1 MSLDIKVNVIKPK
14 RQTYGNIAERFGE
27 DKPASRYEEATLDLE
42 PTENFHYRPTWDP
55 SFELYDHS
63 RTKIKMED
71 WYALKDPRQF
81 YYATYTI
88 NRNKMF
94 EGAESQLTFVENR
107 NLMALV
113 DAESRDL
120 IKKVLLPLRHYEWGA
135 NMNNMEIT
143 RFGSGTSVTQAC
155 AFDAMDRLGLA
166 QLLCRI
172 GLIFDASMNVSEEAD
187 KSENSEDGVAG
198 SCLHVTRVEWVGDDL
213 WQPLRKAVENSLVL
227 KDWYELFIAQNFVM
241 DTLVYEFAHNHF
253 DQMMAERGVQ
263 SASLITEIFRSWFND
278 RDRWVMAVLK
288 RTISESDE
296 NKQQISDWVNDW
308 AEQVQPAI
316 AALADYAMPE
326 KSGEVVSACMDEL
339 ERKKSAIGL

>member
-42 PTENFHYRPTWDP
+42 PKENFHYRPTWDP
-55 SFELYDHS
+55 SFELYDEG
-63 RTKIKMED
+63 RTKIKMQD
-71 WYALKDPRQF
+71 WYELKDPRQF

-94 EGAESQLTFVENR
+94 EGAESQLNFVENR
-107 NLMALV
+107 NLMASV
-113 DAESRDL
+113 DAENRDL
-120 IKKVLLPLRHYEWGA
+120 LKKILLPLRHYEWGA

-166 QLLCRI
+166 QLTCRI
-172 GLIFDASMNVSEEAD
+172 GLIFDASMEPPAENEAQ
-187 KSENSEDGVAG
+187 KSGDASVAG
-198 SCLHVTRVEWVGDDL
+198 SCLHVTRVEWIGEDL
-213 WQPLRKAVENSLVL
+213 WQPLRKAVENSFVV
-227 KDWYELFIAQNFVM
+227 KDWFELFIAQNFVM

-253 DQMMAERGVQ
+253 DQFMAERGVQ
-263 SASLITEIFRSWFND
+263 SASMMTEIFRGWFAD
-278 RDRWVMAVLK
+278 RDRWVTAVLK
-288 RTISESDE
+288 RAVSESEE
-296 NKQQISDWVNDW
+296 NKKLISGWIDAW

-316 AALADYAMPE
+316 TALADYAMPD
-326 KSGEVVSACMDEL
+326 KSGEVITACMEEL